1 MGGMLNAGSRGVKV
15 IALGC
20 RFRSWEGAE
29 SPILS
34 HLPVVHGSFRPGEGL
49 WLLSLEETV
58 SCPGDSGAER
68 SGVEGGAKGPC
79 WVGTT
84 GAMVLGI

>member
-1 MGGMLNAGSRGVKV
+1 MLNARSREVKV

-29 SPILS
+29 SPTLS
-34 HLPVVHGSFRPGEGL
+34 QLPVVHGSFVPGEGL

-58 SCPGDSGAER
+58 SYTGTLTLSIQAWR
-68 SGVEGGAKGPC
+68 VGPRVP
-79 WVGTT
+79 VGREPQEP
-84 GAMVLGI
+84 